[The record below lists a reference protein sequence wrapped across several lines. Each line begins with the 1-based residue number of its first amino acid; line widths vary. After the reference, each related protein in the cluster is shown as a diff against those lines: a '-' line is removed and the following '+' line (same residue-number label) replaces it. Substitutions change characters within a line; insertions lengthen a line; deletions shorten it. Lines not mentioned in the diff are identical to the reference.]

1 MASVAGTPK
10 FHRKAARTQSNFHQI
25 KVLALELNWAY
36 SGISLREEKTMP
48 DNQIPPL
55 PPAAAGEDKTIAI
68 IAYLTLIGFIVAL
81 ILHMN
86 KKTKLGAF
94 HLRQMLGLILTG
106 VAVGICGFVLIFIPI
121 IGWLCHWALLIAIFV
136 LWVMGLIAAINGEMK
151 PVPIVGPL
159 YQKWFGTAFD

>member
-1 MASVAGTPK
+1 
-10 FHRKAARTQSNFHQI
+10 
-25 KVLALELNWAY
+25 
-36 SGISLREEKTMP
+36 
-48 DNQIPPL
+48 
-55 PPAAAGEDKTIAI
+55 
-68 IAYLTLIGFIVAL
+68 
-81 ILHMN
+81 
-86 KKTKLGAF
+86 
-94 HLRQMLGLILTG
+94 MLGLILTG